1 MSKTRRNHAPQFKA
15 KVALEALAGEKTIHE
30 IAAKHQVHPNQ
41 VTQWR
46 RQLID
51 QAASVFGKGQA
62 TADPTGDRE
71 ALLAKIGQLTV
82 EKDFLARVRRRDPCR
97 ADRTGRT
104 PPSRTACHPPVRTAR
119 GGAVHGLLPS
129 QAPGLRGRSRAHAP
143 PR

>member
-51 QAASVFGKGQA
+51 QAAEVFGKPAGK
-62 TADPTGDRE
+62 TPADDRE
-71 ALLAKIGQLTV
+71 ALLAKIGELTV
-82 EKDFLARVRRRDPCR
+82 QNDFFARVRRRD
-97 ADRTGRT
+97 
-104 PPSRTACHPPVRTAR
+104 
-119 GGAVHGLLPS
+119 HG
-129 QAPGLRGRSRAHAP
+129 
-143 PR
+143 

>member
-51 QAASVFGKGQA
+51 QAATLFGKAAAGVE
-62 TADPTGDRE
+62 PTGDRDV
-71 ALLAKIGQLTV
+71 LLAKIGQLTV
-82 EKDFLARVRRRDPCR
+82 EKDFLARVL
-97 ADRTGRT
+97 GK
-104 PPSRTACHPPVRTAR
+104 
-119 GGAVHGLLPS
+119 
-129 QAPGLRGRSRAHAP
+129 
-143 PR
+143 

>member
-51 QAASVFGKGQA
+51 QAPSLFGKGA
-62 TADPTGDRE
+62 PGAEPAGDRDV
-71 ALLAKIGQLTV
+71 LLAKIGQLTV
-82 EKDFLARVRRRDPCR
+82 EKDFSYGPCLSRGPKISLTLSGALVLFRRSVSHRISNAANGLYID
-97 ADRTGRT
+97 DGSSSY
-104 PPSRTACHPPVRTAR
+104 SRI
-119 GGAVHGLLPS
+119 G
-129 QAPGLRGRSRAHAP
+129 
-143 PR
+143 